1 MSSLKSKTATQLANR
16 LSKGGVLNFSFL
28 KRNADLRS
36 AKGTTD
42 NSFIPKEKRA
52 KLTNE
57 LAATAVRYFDL
68 EVNEWRSVSL
78 DAPIYF

>member
-1 MSSLKSKTATQLANR
+1 MSSLKSKTAVQLANR
-16 LSKGGVLNFSFL
+16 LSKGGVLTFSFL

-68 EVNEWRSVSL
+68 EVNEWRSVSN